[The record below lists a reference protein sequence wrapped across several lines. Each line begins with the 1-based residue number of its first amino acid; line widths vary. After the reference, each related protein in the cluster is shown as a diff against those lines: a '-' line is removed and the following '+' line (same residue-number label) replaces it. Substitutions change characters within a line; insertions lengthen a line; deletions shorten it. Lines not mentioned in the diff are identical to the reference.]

1 MTTDPVSIKLCAY
14 PSHCRFNQPG
24 PHNLSS
30 PSIELR
36 LPSFHTAEASKLS
49 YCLIFN
55 CNGNKLS
62 PTVVI
67 GFQQAHY
74 KVDEGDGCV
83 EVCIQILSGHLG
95 RLDSISVR
103 LITADDTAVGRFAYL
118 LTFAC

>member
-1 MTTDPVSIKLCAY
+1 MTTDPVSIKLCVY
-14 PSHCRFNQPG
+14 PSHCRFNQPR

-36 LPSFHTAEASKLS
+36 FRRLLKLS

-74 KVDEGDGCV
+74 KVDEDDGCV